1 MNFSKK
7 LEFIWAKKVKQSM
20 IPKDW
25 MSFLASIKNME
36 ISIIF
41 EWMFPKIL
49 LLFLPG
55 AGHYGRTNTMGC
67 RKGGGVGGWWK
78 PREQGFHVVM

>member
-1 MNFSKK
+1 
-7 LEFIWAKKVKQSM
+7 M

-67 RKGGGVGGWWK
+67 RKGGGLEDGGNPENK
-78 PREQGFHVVM
+78 GFML